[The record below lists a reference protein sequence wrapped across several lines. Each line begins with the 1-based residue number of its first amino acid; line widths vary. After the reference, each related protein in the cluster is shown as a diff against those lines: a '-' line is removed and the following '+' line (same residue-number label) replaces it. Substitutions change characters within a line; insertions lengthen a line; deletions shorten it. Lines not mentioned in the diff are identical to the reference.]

1 MFQTTNQYG
10 IFFEYPTSK
19 GPQSVLSITNVAF
32 QGIQQLFVQVGLRFV
47 AAGHVDD
54 AAGNF
59 HPVLRDTL
67 K

>member
-1 MFQTTNQYG
+1 MVYFLNILPGKVPNIGAVHHQKN
-10 IFFEYPTSK
+10 
-19 GPQSVLSITNVAF
+19 AF
-32 QGIQQLFVQVGLRFV
+32 QGIQQLFVQVGLRLV